1 MQTKG
6 KSDLADMVVKYGLW
20 NSLPNSTKSLLMN
33 DSDARTKLEKAGVAI
48 DQYNLFKNPN
58 EKGLKANNT
67 DVLGKTEEAK
77 GSIQKYNEVLPGLKL
92 FPADASKVKHE
103 SSSGGTSI
111 AKYNEVLPGLK
122 LFPGDSSSVTNHA
135 EKGKEEI
142 GSFNATNPL
151 MRFFQGNSGS
161 VDGASKSGKSSITS
175 FNSKVPI
182 MMFFNGNADGVSSA
196 SQIGVNA
203 VAAFGGNATITK
215 TFRISA
221 DIDPAVQRLLNSG
234 KFARGTQNFTGGLA
248 TINDAS
254 GTRYQEVV
262 TLPNGAKFV
271 AYGRN
276 VTLPLPRHTKIET
289 AMQSARNYSI
299 PRFAGGTTDF
309 GGAANRINQLNP
321 QTFVTSIYS
330 GGNSRVEDLLARLI
344 ELTIYQINHTQRTE
358 GKVVLENN
366 REIGKWLY
374 PTINE
379 LDKQNT
385 IRERHGRGVY

>member
-1 MQTKG
+1 M
-6 KSDLADMVVKYGLW
+6 
-20 NSLPNSTKSLLMN
+20 
-33 DSDARTKLEKAGVAI
+33 
-48 DQYNLFKNPN
+48 
-58 EKGLKANNT
+58 
-67 DVLGKTEEAK
+67 
-77 GSIQKYNEVLPGLKL
+77 
-92 FPADASKVKHE
+92 
-103 SSSGGTSI
+103 
-111 AKYNEVLPGLK
+111 PGLK

-309 GGAANRINQLNP
+309 GFACKTDRINNL
-321 QTFVTSIYS
+321 S
-330 GGNSRVEDLLARLI
+330 D
-344 ELTIYQINHTQRTE
+344 
-358 GKVVLENN
+358 
-366 REIGKWLY
+366 
-374 PTINE
+374 
-379 LDKQNT
+379 
-385 IRERHGRGVY
+385 